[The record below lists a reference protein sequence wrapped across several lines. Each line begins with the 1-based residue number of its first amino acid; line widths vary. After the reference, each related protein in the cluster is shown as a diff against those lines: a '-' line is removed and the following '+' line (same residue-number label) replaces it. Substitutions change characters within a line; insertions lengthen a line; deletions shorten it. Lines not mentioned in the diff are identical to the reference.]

1 MKVSVLIS
9 TYNGEKDIRPLLD
22 SIKKLEPGSCEI
34 EVILRDDSS
43 ADDTAEIVEQ
53 EYGWVH
59 LIRGTGGNVGFVK
72 SNNIAFQ
79 QATGTIICCV
89 NQDTLL
95 HPRFVVEGV
104 GILQQDP
111 QVVGVNTN
119 MIMPWVMSLEQFR
132 KTTSQND
139 FPAYEYQLTPYGFV
153 RYVEVAQAPHVTN
166 FMTGG
171 GFFVRR
177 SIVQEDGYLF
187 DPVLD
192 MYCEDTELSL
202 RVQRRGGS
210 IAYCPQ
216 AIQRH
221 YQ

>member
-1 MKVSVLIS
+1 
-9 TYNGEKDIRPLLD
+9 
-22 SIKKLEPGSCEI
+22 
-34 EVILRDDSS
+34 
-43 ADDTAEIVEQ
+43 
-53 EYGWVH
+53 
-59 LIRGTGGNVGFVK
+59 
-72 SNNIAFQ
+72 
-79 QATGTIICCV
+79 
-89 NQDTLL
+89 
-95 HPRFVVEGV
+95 VEGV
-104 GILQQDP
+104 EILQQDP

-177 SIVQEDGYLF
+177 SIVQEGGYLF

-202 RVQRRGGS
+202 RVQRCGGS

-216 AIQRH
+216 AIIYHNQASRKASTFH
-221 YQ
+221 ELIKLVRITRNRFSLFARINSPLTFTLKYPMYLIGIIKKMSYLGLSLRKRMVAYIMGIGIAFLFFCLFPYWLIYSLKYNCSGEVIRNYG